1 MQCEVIWFLCTDL
14 NLFKS
19 IGSFVLG
26 TNTLFLVRLCGNP
39 FLTNG
44 FHVAACADYGNVH
57 RGEIICAS
65 MFLVICLCLT
75 LFDYTSQYA
84 VLYIWSL
91 SLTPDV

>member
-1 MQCEVIWFLCTDL
+1 
-14 NLFKS
+14 
-19 IGSFVLG
+19 
-26 TNTLFLVRLCGNP
+26 
-39 FLTNG
+39 
-44 FHVAACADYGNVH
+44 
-57 RGEIICAS
+57 